1 MKILITGKN
10 GQLGFELAEK
20 FSLKHEAQHEVI
32 ALDRAEL
39 DLSQPDQIIKTVRTI
54 KPDLIL
60 NAAAYTAVDLAEKE
74 AGLAVAINSIAPG
87 ILAEEANRL
96 GVPLVHYSTDY
107 VFDGSASV
115 PYKETDTVAPLGIYG
130 KSKLA
135 GEIAVAS
142 TAKRYLIMRVSW
154 LYGNRRQNFMLTM
167 LRLMRERE
175 NLSVVSDQIGSPTWV
190 RLVAETTERALDFD
204 STKTTLKIADGLYHV
219 AASGMTSWHGFASAI
234 LANTRDSKRKVDII
248 RAIST
253 SEYPTPAKRPAY
265 SVLNCAKIE
274 AALGVS
280 LPSWDAQ
287 LLACIAEQDTTS

>member
-1 MKILITGKN
+1 VKILITGKN
-10 GQLGFELAEK
+10 GQLGYELVDA
-20 FSLKHEAQHEVI
+20 FSPKHEVI
-32 ALDRAEL
+32 ALDRSEL
-39 DLSQPDQIIKTVRTI
+39 DLSQPDQIVDKVRAI

-107 VFDGSASV
+107 VFDGSAAA
-115 PYKETDTVAPLGIYG
+115 PYQETDAVAPLGIYG

-142 TAKRYLIMRVSW
+142 TAKRHLIMRVSW

-175 NLSVVSDQIGSPTWV
+175 NLSVVSDQMGSPTWV
-190 RLVAETTERALDFD
+190 RLVANTTEHALNL
-204 STKTTLKIADGLYHV
+204 SSSKPTLKIKDGLYHV
-219 AASGMTSWHGFASAI
+219 AASGVTSWHGFASAI
-234 LANTRDSKRKVDII
+234 LANTNDTDRRVQNI
-248 RAIST
+248 RAIAT

-265 SVLNCAKIE
+265 SVLDCTKIE
-274 AALGVS
+274 AALGFKM
-280 LPSWDAQ
+280 PTWDSQ
-287 LLACIAEQDTTS
+287 LRDCIAER

>member
-10 GQLGFELAEK
+10 GQLGYELAEK
-20 FSLKHEAQHEVI
+20 FSPMHEVI
-32 ALDRAEL
+32 ALDRNEL
-39 DLSQPDQIIKTVRTI
+39 DLSQPDQIIDKVRAI

-107 VFDGSASV
+107 VFDGSATE
-115 PYKETDTVAPLGIYG
+115 PYKEADVTAPLGIYG

-142 TAKRYLIMRVSW
+142 TAKRHLIMRVSW

-190 RLVAETTERALDFD
+190 RLVANTTERALNL
-204 STKTTLKIADGLYHV
+204 SSSKPTLKIKDGLYHV
-219 AASGMTSWHGFASAI
+219 AASGITSWHGFASAI
-234 LANTRDSKRKVDII
+234 LANTNDADRRVQNI
-248 RAIST
+248 RAIAT

-265 SVLNCAKIE
+265 SVLNCARIE
-274 AALGVS
+274 AALGIDM
-280 LPSWDAQ
+280 PTWDSQ
-287 LLACIAEQDTTS
+287 LIECIAER

>member
-1 MKILITGKN
+1 VKILITGKN
-10 GQLGFELAEK
+10 GQLGYELADA
-20 FSLKHEAQHEVI
+20 FSPKHEVI
-32 ALDRAEL
+32 ALDRNEL
-39 DLSQPDQIIKTVRTI
+39 DLSQPDQIVDKVRAI

-107 VFDGSASV
+107 VFNGSASV
-115 PYKETDTVAPLGIYG
+115 PYKETDITAPLGIYG

-142 TAKRYLIMRVSW
+142 TAKRHLIMRVSW

-190 RLVAETTERALDFD
+190 RLVANTTERALNFA
-204 STKTTLKIADGLYHV
+204 SGKPTLKIADGLYHV
-219 AASGMTSWHGFASAI
+219 AASGVTSWHGFASAI
-234 LANTRDSKRKVDII
+234 LANTHDLERRVQNI
-248 RAIST
+248 RAIAT

-274 AALGVS
+274 AVLGVN
-280 LPSWDAQ
+280 LPTWDAQ
-287 LLACIAEQDTTS
+287 LIECIAER